1 MGDTSRGPAPV
12 FAECAIAFVSSS
24 SLTLKLIGDLSTI
37 LEDNGAMI
45 CEPRRDGSLPI
56 EKVTH
61 IISNTIDF
69 PQFTEAQAVMIPV
82 VTTEWITVSIARRK
96 QAQIRPFSPDPRM
109 IFSEVVVTCAD
120 LPETDKESIAGATMA
135 LGGQESKDATK
146 MTTHICALSMD
157 HPKVQV
163 ALSKGWKG
171 KVVLPHWFDDCFKLG
186 KRIDESPYLL
196 PDPEILKKSP
206 EDDLKIPKNKNLTG
220 ATSPTPTYLPLPSDG
235 DVVRPP
241 VTVFQDRHVMLSL
254 DLSITER
261 LTKVVKD
268 IIVNGGGKVVDQ
280 VEDCDMFIC
289 QYRDGPQYIQAAQ
302 SCKDVGNLAWLYW
315 LIVHNDWTSPFRRLL
330 HYPVPKNGIEGF
342 KDLRITVSNYGGEAR
357 IYLENLIKASGAE
370 FTKTMKS
377 DNTHLITARDSSE
390 KCKAA
395 PEWGIA
401 VINHLWLEESYAKCK
416 ISPINIKKYNHFPPR
431 TNLGEIIG
439 QTFFDESRLREVY
452 YPGGDEKMSPRAK
465 RKRKILEAAEE
476 NAYSRGPAEGVV
488 VGQVKSEDVE
498 MDDLQEETES
508 EKPVKKTT
516 TKTLAAVATPIRSR
530 HAGKENE
537 TPSVVSTGGR
547 SAKAKAQALL
557 HNMTGDIAL
566 YEKEKKRHAKGGTAI
581 WGGKRAADQ
590 AEKTNTKAKQS
601 ATPEAEDNATTKR
614 PTKKTKPSLPDVEMR
629 IILTGFNRW
638 VGDKNKEDQD
648 RRKLRDMGIQI
659 VQEGQP
665 CDFLVAPHIVR
676 TVKFLCALARGP
688 TVISSAFVEQA
699 LEKGERP
706 DVDDYILKDTEA
718 ETRYNVDLET
728 SVARAKSNR
737 CKLLVGVPIYCTE
750 KIRNGPDSYKAIAE
764 ANGAIFKIYRARSG
778 TTIRP
783 TTAEEEGN
791 APPEP
796 VYLLSSSAHDERPL
810 WNRFRDM
817 ARKGNMEP
825 RVVAPD
831 WLLDVAM
838 AQQVRFDDKF
848 LVENYYADQL

>member
-1 MGDTSRGPAPV
+1 MRHR
-12 FAECAIAFVSSS
+12 
-24 SLTLKLIGDLSTI
+24 LSTI
-37 LEDNGAMI
+37 LEENGAEI

-82 VTTEWITVSIARRK
+82 VTTQWITYSVARGK

-135 LGGQESKDATK
+135 LGGQETKDASRI
-146 MTTHICALSMD
+146 TTHICALSMD

-163 ALSKGWKG
+163 ALQKGWKG

-186 KRIDESPYLL
+186 KRIDEGPYLL
-196 PDPEILKKSP
+196 PDPEILKKTS
-206 EDDLKIPKNKNLTG
+206 EDDLKIPSNDNLSG
-220 ATSPTPTYLPLPSDG
+220 ATSPTPNYLPLPLPSDG
-235 DVVRPP
+235 EVVRPP
-241 VTVFQDRHVMLSL
+241 ATVFQDRNVMLSL
-254 DLSITER
+254 DLTITDR
-261 LTKVVKD
+261 LSKVVKE
-268 IIVNGGGKVVDQ
+268 IIVKGGGKVVDK

-289 QYRDGPQYIQAAQ
+289 QYREGPQYVQAAQ
-302 SCKDVGNLAWLYW
+302 SCKDVGNLGWLYW
-315 LIVHNDWTSPFRRLL
+315 LIVHNEWTSPLRRLL
-330 HYPVPKNGIEGF
+330 HYPIPKNGIEGF
-342 KDLRITVSNYGGEAR
+342 KGLRITVSNYGGEAR

-370 FTKTMKS
+370 FTKTMKA
-377 DNTHLITARDSSE
+377 DNTHLITARNSSE

-401 VINHLWLEESYAKCK
+401 VINHLWIEESYAKCEIK
-416 ISPINIKKYNHFPPR
+416 PINIKKYNHFPPR

-439 QTFFDESRLREVY
+439 QTFFDEPKLREKY
-452 YPGGDEKMSPRAK
+452 YPGGEDKLSPRAK
-465 RKRKILEAAEE
+465 RKRAILEAAEE

-488 VGQVKSEDVE
+488 VGQVGNEDFE
-498 MDDLQEETES
+498 REDSKGGES
-508 EKPVKKTT
+508 ESSAKKTRT
-516 TKTLAAVATPIRSR
+516 TKAPVESATPIRPR
-530 HAGKENE
+530 RMGKENE
-537 TPSVVSTGGR
+537 TPSVASAGSR
-547 SAKAKAQALL
+547 SAKAKAQERL
-557 HNMTGDIAL
+557 HGLSDDIAL
-566 YEKEKKRHAKGGTAI
+566 YEKEKKRHAKGGNAI

-590 AEKTNTKAKQS
+590 AEKTNTKSKQEEQ
-601 ATPEAEDNATTKR
+601 PEAEDGDTLAKR
-614 PTKKTKPSLPDVEMR
+614 PAKKAKPSLPDIQMR
-629 IILTGFNRW
+629 IVLTGFTRW

-665 CDFLVAPHIVR
+665 CDYLAAPTVVR

-688 TVISSAFVEQA
+688 TVISSTFIDQTLDKGILLDVE
-699 LEKGERP
+699 
-706 DVDDYILKDTEA
+706 DFILKDKEA
-718 ETRYNVDLET
+718 EKRHNMVLET
-728 SVARAKSNR
+728 SVARAKANR
-737 CKLLVGVPIYCTE
+737 GKLLVGVPIYCTE

-796 VYLLSSSAHDERPL
+796 VYLLSSARPDEKPL
-810 WNRFRDM
+810 WEKFCDM
-817 ARKGNMEP
+817 AYKGNMEP
-825 RVVAPD
+825 RIVAPD

-838 AQQVRFDDKF
+838 AQQVRFDKKF
-848 LVENYYADQL
+848 LAEKFYEDEQ